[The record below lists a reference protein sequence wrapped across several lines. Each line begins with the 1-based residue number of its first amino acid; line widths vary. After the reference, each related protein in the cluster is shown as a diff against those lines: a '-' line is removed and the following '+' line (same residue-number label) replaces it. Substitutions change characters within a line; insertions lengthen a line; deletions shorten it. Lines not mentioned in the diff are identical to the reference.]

1 VIVLHRFL
9 LVIAGLVGAAGVA
22 AAAASSHMVDSRNL
36 SAIAAVFLSHGP
48 ALLAVGLV
56 AKSRAFAIAGTMLAV
71 GTVIFGADL
80 ALREFVGTPFFPGA
94 APVGG
99 GLMIL
104 GWLGFAL
111 SGARLIKL
119 GK

>member
-1 VIVLHRFL
+1 MIVLHRGL
-9 LVIAGLVGAAGVA
+9 LVVAGLLGASGVA

-48 ALLAVGLV
+48 ALLAVGLLGR
-56 AKSRAFAIAGTMLAV
+56 SRSFAISGAILALGTL
-71 GTVIFGADL
+71 IFGADL
-80 ALREFVGTPFFPGA
+80 ALREFLSAPLFAGA
-94 APVGG
+94 APIGG

-111 SGARLIKL
+111 SGAGLAKL
-119 GK
+119 NK

>member
-1 VIVLHRFL
+1 MIVLHRGL
-9 LVIAGLVGAAGVA
+9 LVVAGLLGASGVA

-48 ALLAVGLV
+48 ALLAVGLFGR
-56 AKSRAFAIAGTMLAV
+56 SRSFAFSGAILALGTL
-71 GTVIFGADL
+71 IFGADL
-80 ALREFVGTPFFPGA
+80 ALREFLSAPLFAGA
-94 APVGG
+94 APIGG

-111 SGARLIKL
+111 SGAGLAKL
-119 GK
+119 KK